1 MWLKKMILE
10 NFRGFVELTVT
21 FEKRCTVLI
30 GVNGSGKS
38 SVLDAAAIALGSFL
52 AGLDGISTN
61 SLHPEDVRYAMYEQG
76 SSVTRE
82 RQYPVSVKG
91 KLITEDGSL
100 IKWSREL
107 NGDGGRTTNRNA
119 KAMMDYAARLQ
130 KNIRDGKI
138 NTVLPLI
145 AYYGTGRLWARKQT
159 RRGQGMKRR
168 SGVASRINGYK
179 DCLDAASNVQMMLDW
194 FEKMT
199 YQQLQEECRIP
210 ELQAVEHAM
219 AICYAGM
226 DERADAVKVRY
237 SVKYEELEISIKRK
251 DGSVEDLPLHQ
262 LSDGI
267 RTILT
272 MVADIAYRT
281 AVLNPQMLN
290 DCVQQTP
297 GVVLIDEIDMHLH
310 PAWQKNIV
318 SDLMRTFPNLQFILT
333 THAPSV
339 LTNIDSQSIRIL
351 REDRADIPNVKS
363 YGRNVNDIIYEVMGT
378 EVRPTEVIKLIEGFN
393 DDIDAGKLDE
403 AKNKLQELRE
413 KLGNHDQDVLD
424 AQMSYDLEIL

>member
-1 MWLKKMILE
+1 MWLKELILE
-10 NFRGFVELTVT
+10 NFREFVKFTVT
-21 FEKRCTVLI
+21 FEEKCTVLI

-91 KLITEDGSL
+91 KLMTEDGSL

-168 SGVASRINGYK
+168 SGVASRINGDK

-219 AICYAGM
+219 AICYTGM

-237 SVKYEELEISIKRK
+237 SVKYEELEISIFTN
-251 DGSVEDLPLHQ
+251 GYS
-262 LSDGI
+262 
-267 RTILT
+267 
-272 MVADIAYRT
+272 
-281 AVLNPQMLN
+281 
-290 DCVQQTP
+290 TP
-297 GVVLIDEIDMHLH
+297 SIS
-310 PAWQKNIV
+310 IV
-318 SDLMRTFPNLQFILT
+318 SFVAAVDLVIVVVPLDISLNATNL
-333 THAPSV
+333 
-339 LTNIDSQSIRIL
+339 
-351 REDRADIPNVKS
+351 
-363 YGRNVNDIIYEVMGT
+363 
-378 EVRPTEVIKLIEGFN
+378 
-393 DDIDAGKLDE
+393 
-403 AKNKLQELRE
+403 
-413 KLGNHDQDVLD
+413 
-424 AQMSYDLEIL
+424 

>member
-1 MWLKKMILE
+1 MWLQSLILK
-10 NFRGFVELTVT
+10 NFREFEKFTVT

-38 SVLDAAAIALGSFL
+38 SVLDAAAIALGSLL

-91 KLITEDGSL
+91 TLLVQDGVVL
-100 IKWSREL
+100 EWSREL
-107 NGDGGRTTNRNA
+107 NGDGGRTTSRNA
-119 KAMMDYAARLQ
+119 KELMDYASCLQ
-130 KNIRDGKI
+130 KNIRNGKI
-138 NTVLPLI
+138 DTVLPLI

-159 RRGQGMKRR
+159 RRAQGMKRR
-168 SGVASRINGYK
+168 SSGASRIHGYK

-199 YQQLQEECRIP
+199 YQQLQEERSIP

-219 AICYAGM
+219 AVCYAGM
-226 DERADAVKVRY
+226 DEQADEIKVRY

-251 DGSVEDLPLHQ
+251 DGSIEDLPLHQ

-281 AVLNPQMLN
+281 AVLNPQMLK
-290 DCVQQTP
+290 DCVQKTP

-318 SDLMRTFPNLQFILT
+318 SDLMKTFPNLQFILT

-339 LTNIDSQSIRIL
+339 LANIDSQSIRIL
-351 REDRADIPNVKS
+351 KEDRADIPDVKS
-363 YGRNVNDIIYEVMGT
+363 YGRNVNAIIYELMET
-378 EVRPTEVIKLIEGFN
+378 EVRPVEVIKLIESFN
-393 DDIDAGKLDE
+393 DDIDAGKLDD
-403 AKNKLQELRE
+403 ARSKLQQLRE

-424 AQMSYDLEIL
+424 AQMSYDLETL